1 MNIRAYRPGRR
12 EDLSAETRAH
22 ILEAVRGLLDEGTFY
37 QATVEQIAKRA
48 GVARATVYQHFGTRL
63 GLVDALCETFDAT
76 PALQALRKSVDIE
89 DLEASMDD
97 WITNVVKFWSGEE
110 RILQQLY
117 GVAAID
123 EAARALVGRQT
134 EDRRGELKRLIARLK
149 DGDRLRGSD
158 RDALAHLMMLT
169 SFETF
174 EELRRRAQLPEKDVI
189 AFLQREAR
197 AMLR

>member
-1 MNIRAYRPGRR
+1 MSLRAYRPGRK
-12 EDLSAETRAH
+12 EDLGAETRKR
-22 ILEAVRGLLDEGTFY
+22 ILEAVRGLLDEGTFH

-76 PALQALRKSVDIE
+76 PALLALRKSVEIA
-89 DLEASMDD
+89 DLDAAMDD
-97 WITNVVKFWSGEE
+97 WVANVVKFWSGEE

-123 EAARALVGRQT
+123 EAARALVGRQV
-134 EDRRGELKRLIARLK
+134 EDRRGELKRMVARAKSSGKLNGTERDVMARL
-149 DGDRLRGSD
+149 L
-158 RDALAHLMMLT
+158 MLT

-174 EELRRRAQLPEKDVI
+174 EELRRRAHLPEKEVV
-189 AFLQREAR
+189 ALLQREAR
-197 AMLR
+197 AVLT

>member
-1 MNIRAYRPGRR
+1 MRAYRPGRK
-12 EDLSAETRAH
+12 EDLAAETRKR
-22 ILEAVRGLLDEGTFY
+22 ILEAVRGLLNEGTFH

-48 GVARATVYQHFGTRL
+48 GVSRATLYQHFGTRL

-76 PALQALRKSVDIE
+76 PALLALRKSVEIAE
-89 DLEASMDD
+89 LEAALDD
-97 WITNVVKFWSGEE
+97 WMANVVKFWSGEE

-117 GVAAID
+117 GVAAVD

-134 EDRRGELKRLIARLK
+134 EDRRTELKRVLTRAKESGRLK
-149 DGDRLRGSD
+149 GSE
-158 RDALAHLMMLT
+158 RDALARLLMLT

-174 EELRRRAQLPEKDVI
+174 EELRRRAQLPEKEVV

-197 AMLR
+197 AVLS